1 MLSLTDGMQ
10 LVMKE
15 QYLRL
20 VAPRRMAS
28 DAVIETRNAAKEQS
42 LTKAL
47 EVIAP

>member
-1 MLSLTDGMQ
+1 MRPLVEDWIAMLSLTDGMQ

-28 DAVIETRNAAKEQS
+28 DAVIETRNAAKE
-42 LTKAL
+42 
-47 EVIAP
+47 